1 MLEDFLRR
9 IKMAISNI
17 RTIAFIIAHLSIFRS
32 DDRSSMP
39 RIGIILIQV
48 NQLKNWIGSTSV
60 RESFRILIR
69 IVPGIII
76 MCNPSTR
83 SSIAFDKNSLFTSHI
98 RICEK
103 RSVVSNRFLH
113 TTWMRLIQPKPIGSD
128 DSFRSIYAS
137 LIITAGI

>member
-60 RESFRILIR
+60 RESFRIL
-69 IVPGIII
+69 
-76 MCNPSTR
+76 
-83 SSIAFDKNSLFTSHI
+83 F
-98 RICEK
+98 
-103 RSVVSNRFLH
+103 
-113 TTWMRLIQPKPIGSD
+113 Q
-128 DSFRSIYAS
+128 AS
-137 LIITAGI
+137 